1 MKAKYYLLIVF
12 ALFCSIQSKAQN
24 TLDKIGLTSST
35 PSSVAYSVRQLSTNY
50 TGPLLRVKVGTS
62 FYDVYPDISTSIF
75 SLNSKISAPI
85 GTYNAVVGTA
95 TANELNTIIV
105 SGTTNATV
113 VVWYDQS
120 GNGVNV
126 FPAVNPSSPTQKIIS
141 LGTINTLFGLPTIY
155 FDRNDW
161 FVSSNTVNYSAQ
173 IGATVNAVAQ
183 NIATNTGLGGIIG
196 TANAAPQPGYGIS
209 FDITTNYGYFSDG
222 AGCNT
227 QSTAENS
234 TNPKILTDIF
244 LNNTNNLSNFYVNG
258 VLRSSSSSTCSIY
271 TSSGSK
277 VYIGCARGYSSF
289 AFNGNIS
296 ESIIFPNQFTA
307 GERNALE
314 SNQTSTYFSPFV
326 SITSSATGAICG
338 GTSVTFTANAQ
349 NFSTTPSYQW
359 YKNGVAIAGAN
370 SSTYT
375 TTSLT
380 NNDQINVTCS
390 TPTSMVSDNSLSLW
404 LDAGNS
410 SSYSGTGSTWTDLS
424 GNNNNATLVNSPTF
438 SSANQGSIEFN
449 GTNYGV
455 VNNPSS
461 NLILGTSDFTMSW
474 WQLAS
479 TNNPNTRLFGNIN
492 NSSWSANNWVVTQ
505 NFSAANTI
513 GYYANN
519 SNLYPVLSAT
529 TIPQTWQNILVIRSG
544 NSWSIYLNNVLIS
557 SSTSSFS
564 VDGGLSKPFYIG
576 TSGWITADGY
586 WNGKIANITLYRKAL
601 TSAERLQNYNAL
613 AGRFGLISSNS
624 FTSNTITS
632 TVTALPS
639 ATITVTGD
647 ACINK
652 TTLSV
657 PTGMT
662 SYAWYK
668 DNVAV
673 SGATS
678 NSFIPTTA
686 GDYKVAVT
694 NGTCNATS
702 TSTTITVCGLT
713 SDGKMLPITSAATL
727 ISNEG
732 GTNSG
737 TTINNLGTIINT
749 TGLTTT
755 TGNIGTNSVVL
766 GGVIS
771 ANNGVSSSFGV
782 IYSTDANFGTYSTAT
797 IQSNV
802 TAGTYS
808 ITISGLSASTTY
820 YAKSFVINSAGTNY
834 GPTVNFTTAT
844 PPPLV
849 TNGLVLNLD
858 AGNSSSYPGTGT
870 TWTDLSGNGNHGT
883 LINSPTY
890 SSSNG
895 GNFLFNGSN
904 YASLTPTSLP
914 TGTSDRTIIAF
925 VKTPT
930 SMGHYQHIIHWGST
944 SNNQAFGLAFVN
956 NQISTHIWGPCPTQ
970 GGVNVSS
977 ATNYCFATTYTNTG
991 TLHKFWINGVS
1002 QGSGVSY
1009 SINTGT
1015 TDARVGM
1022 RITGSEG
1029 WGPSGQIYQVLVYN
1043 RALSD
1048 AEIQQVFDVQRGRFG
1063 L

>member
-24 TLDKIGLTSST
+24 TLDRIGLTSST
-35 PSSVAYSVRQLSTNY
+35 PASVAYSVRQLSTNY

-62 FYDVYPDISTSIF
+62 FYDVYPDTSTSIF

-95 TANELNTIIV
+95 TASALNTIIV

-126 FPAVNPSSPTQKIIS
+126 FSAVNPSSPTQKIIS

-183 NIATNTGLGGIIG
+183 NIATNSGLGGIIG

-271 TSSGSK
+271 TASGSK
-277 VYIGCARGYSSF
+277 VYIGCARGYGSF

-296 ESIIFPNQFTA
+296 ESIIFPNQFTT

-338 GTSVTFTANAQ
+338 GASVTFTANAQ
-349 NFSTTPSYQW
+349 NFFTTPSYQW
-359 YKNGVAIAGAN
+359 YKNGVALAGAN
-370 SSTYT
+370 STTFT
-375 TTSLT
+375 TTSLA

-390 TPTSMVSDNSLSLW
+390 TATSIVSDNTLSLW

-410 SSYSGTGSTWTDLS
+410 SSYSGSGSTWTDLS
-424 GNNNNATLVNSPTF
+424 GNSNNATLVNSPTF
-438 SSANQGSIEFN
+438 NSANQGSIEFN

-461 NLILGTSDFTMSW
+461 NLILGTSDFTLSW

-529 TIPQTWQNILVIRSG
+529 TIPQTWQNIVVSRSG
-544 NSWSIYLNNVLIS
+544 NTWSIYLNNVLIS
-557 SSTSSFS
+557 SSSSSFS

-576 TSGWITADGY
+576 TSGWITSDGY

-601 TSAERLQNYNAL
+601 SSTERLQNYNAI

-624 FTSNTITS
+624 FTSNTITT

-639 ATITVTGD
+639 ATVTVAGD

-668 DNVAV
+668 DNAAI

-678 NSFIPTTA
+678 NSYIPTSGGA
-686 GDYKVAVT
+686 FSVLVT
-694 NGTCNATS
+694 NGTCSS
-702 TSTTITVCGLT
+702 TSSPNSIFVCGLT
-713 SDGKMLPITSAATL
+713 ADGSMSQLETSTTLVSKEGALNNGKGIDENGKILSKPWIYGTVTTRTGRIWMDRNLGASRVALNSTDTQAYGDYYQWGRPADGHEKHIVSGSANDYTTIRSTTTVPVNNKYIFPSDGSWDWLVTP
-727 ISNEG
+727 N
-732 GTNSG
+732 
-737 TTINNLGTIINT
+737 NNLW
-749 TGLTTT
+749 TGVNAPNNPCPAGFRIPTEAEWAAEAAVFTSNNVGGSFEAGYGLKLTVGGMATSQNNIT
-755 TGNIGTNSVVL
+755 AIGNYGQYLTQTAYDDGRVKYF
-766 GGVIS
+766 GVIS
-771 ANNGVSSSFGV
+771 W
-782 IYSTDANFGTYSTAT
+782 
-797 IQSNV
+797 
-802 TAGTYS
+802 
-808 ITISGLSASTTY
+808 ITW
-820 YAKSFVINSAGTNY
+820 FDTNY
-834 GPTVNFTTAT
+834 YKTT
-844 PPPLV
+844 
-849 TNGLVLNLD
+849 
-858 AGNSSSYPGTGT
+858 
-870 TWTDLSGNGNHGT
+870 
-883 LINSPTY
+883 
-890 SSSNG
+890 
-895 GNFLFNGSN
+895 
-904 YASLTPTSLP
+904 
-914 TGTSDRTIIAF
+914 
-925 VKTPT
+925 
-930 SMGHYQHIIHWGST
+930 
-944 SNNQAFGLAFVN
+944 
-956 NQISTHIWGPCPTQ
+956 
-970 GGVNVSS
+970 
-977 ATNYCFATTYTNTG
+977 
-991 TLHKFWINGVS
+991 
-1002 QGSGVSY
+1002 
-1009 SINTGT
+1009 
-1015 TDARVGM
+1015 
-1022 RITGSEG
+1022 
-1029 WGPSGQIYQVLVYN
+1029 GQSCRCIKN
-1043 RALSD
+1043 
-1048 AEIQQVFDVQRGRFG
+1048 
-1063 L
+1063 

>member
-12 ALFCSIQSKAQN
+12 ALFSSFQSKAQN
-24 TLDKIGLTSST
+24 TLDRIGLTSST
-35 PSSVAYSVRQLSTNY
+35 PASVAYSVRQLSTNY

-62 FYDVYPDISTSIF
+62 FYDVYPDTITSIF

-85 GTYNAVVGTA
+85 GTYNAGVGTA
-95 TANELNTIIV
+95 TASSLNSIIV

-126 FPAVNPSSPTQKIIS
+126 MTSTATGPKIITQGNIQ
-141 LGTINTLFGLPTIY
+141 LMNGMPTIY
-155 FDRNDW
+155 FAA
-161 FVSSNTVNYSAQ
+161 VSANTSPLVSATTVNFSSQ
-173 IGATVNAVAQ
+173 QTATVNAVVQ
-183 NIATNTGLGGIIG
+183 NIGSTSNISGVYSTGLSGGWG
-196 TANAAPQPGYGIS
+196 L
-209 FDITTNYGYFSDG
+209 NYGATAPLGYWADG
-222 AGCNT
+222 SGCSHALTGVTSNT
-227 QSTAENS
+227 
-234 TNPKILTDIF
+234 PKIITGLMNKT
-244 LNNTNNLSNFYVNG
+244 T
-258 VLRSSSSSTCSIY
+258 SSSSIYENNVLIDTRPLTCNIDN
-271 TSSGSK
+271 GVADK
-277 VYIGCARGYSSF
+277 VCIGIRAENGGTRKF
-289 AFNGNIS
+289 DGNIS
-296 ESIIFPNQFTA
+296 EVFLFPSILA
-307 GERNALE
+307 NANRIMIE
-314 SNQTSTYFSPFV
+314 TDQNTTYFSPFV

-338 GTSVTFTANAQ
+338 GESVTFTANAQ

-359 YKNGVAIAGAN
+359 YKNGVAISGAN
-370 SSTYT
+370 STTYT
-375 TTSLT
+375 TTSLA

-390 TPTSMVSDNSLSLW
+390 TATSIVSDNTLSLW

-410 SSYSGTGSTWTDLS
+410 SSYSGSGSTWTDLS
-424 GNNNNATLVNSPTF
+424 GNSNNATLVNSPTF

-505 NFSAANTI
+505 NFNAANTI

-529 TIPQTWQNILVIRSG
+529 TIPQTWQNIVVSRSG
-544 NSWSIYLNNVLIS
+544 NTWSIYLNNVLIS
-557 SSTSSFS
+557 SSSSSFS

-576 TSGWITADGY
+576 TSGWITSDGY

-601 TSAERLQNYNAL
+601 SSTERLQNYNAL

-624 FTSNTITS
+624 FTSNTITT

-639 ATITVTGD
+639 ATVTVAGD
-647 ACINK
+647 ACIYK

-668 DNVAV
+668 DNAAIL
-673 SGATS
+673 GATS
-678 NSFIPTTA
+678 DTFIPASA
-686 GDYKVAVT
+686 GDYKVVVT
-694 NGTCNATS
+694 NGACNATS
-702 TSTTITVCGLT
+702 ATTTITICGLT
-713 SDGKMLPITSAATL
+713 TDGKMLPITSAATL
-727 ISNEG
+727 VSNEG
-732 GTNSG
+732 GTNFG
-737 TTINNLGTIINT
+737 TAINNLGTIINT

-755 TGNIGTNSVVL
+755 TGTIGATSAVL

-771 ANNGVSSSFGV
+771 AANAIASSFGV

-797 IQSNV
+797 IQSN
-802 TAGTYS
+802 AASGTY
-808 ITISGLSASTTY
+808 TGTVSGLSASTTY
-820 YAKSFVINSAGTNY
+820 YAKSFVINRAGTSY
-834 GPTVNFTTAT
+834 GPVVSFTTAT

-858 AGNSSSYPGTGT
+858 AGNSASYPGTGT

-883 LINSPTY
+883 LFNSPAY
-890 SSSNG
+890 SATNG
-895 GNFLFNGSN
+895 G
-904 YASLTPTSLP
+904 SLSFDVSSKYVSITPSLLP
-914 TGTSDRTIIAF
+914 TGTTDRTIIAF

-930 SMGHYQHIIHWGST
+930 SMGGYQHIIHWGST

-956 NQISTHIWGPCPTQ
+956 NQISTHIWGPYPTQ
-970 GGVNVSS
+970 GGVNVST
-977 ATNYCFATTYTNTG
+977 ATNYCFATTYSNTG

-1002 QGSGVSY
+1002 QGLGVSY

-1043 RALSD
+1043 RVLSD
-1048 AEIQQVFDVQRGRFG
+1048 AEIQQVFNVQRGRFG